1 MKLMRRLVTFCAVL
15 LLFLSCFGLIWPSQA
30 QASTLN
36 RFTVLSSPI
45 LAAERVNPADELLS
59 TEFGKK
65 IDLNNA
71 PLRSFRQYRGFYP
84 SLAKKI
90 VDNAPY
96 EKVEDVLAIPGLSER
111 QKELLESQIGNFTV
125 TPPTDVFNEEA
136 NRINP
141 GVY

>member
-1 MKLMRRLVTFCAVL
+1 MRRLVTFCTILV
-15 LLFLSCFGLIWPSQA
+15 LFLGCLGFISPSQA

-36 RFTVLSSPI
+36 RFTVLSAPI
-45 LAAERVNPADELLS
+45 LAAERVNPADELLG

-84 SLAKKI
+84 NLAKKI

-96 EKVEDVLAIPGLSER
+96 EKVEDVLAIPDLSER
-111 QKELLESQIGNFTV
+111 QKELLQAQISDFTV
-125 TPPTDVFNEEA
+125 TPPTDIFNEEA